1 MMNGLTKALAAVAI
15 ACLGYQ
21 AFAVAPVVNQIPSP
35 VVTDDSGVTGGTP
48 VGVSDPY
55 LFVYV
60 DWINLLNYVSDDGD
74 PAALVWSFASASDIA
89 DGAGGV
95 GDYSF
100 NAARALDLATENP
113 VTPPGVATLSS
124 AANITAAGEYNTD
137 GNVLTPTV
145 RDISLSPFGGPNV
158 TTGTL
163 AGQLLNMDTI
173 TLFAS
178 DGTTFGQRSF
188 IAFTESSGG
197 VNIDR
202 LSATPVPTPVNV
214 ATINFAT
221 GPNSWVFVPGLG
233 TTVSSTVGGI
243 CINVPLTGTNVAE
256 WVSPYGAVQLVD
268 NSVVRMRFT
277 MSTTAT
283 VAGTVPLWDIIVQN
297 LDRTGTVAAD
307 HSYLADYYFWDN
319 AGSANAIA
327 GPAQGRTSFEVWYAP
342 AAVTTNQWRNG
353 AFTAGNEPINDMQIH
368 FRILDADGASVGE
381 ADAGTICVTNLVI
394 DRFDLANVVTDVQ
407 EYLLDPITFGIS
419 GVSVATLADPSTPN
433 FTTNPLTITP
443 TNAAGWQT
451 NITSVTPGDST
462 NPDVTSPSYSEAA
475 IADNFPIVHQS
486 NTLYKLEV
494 ELSAPDAN
502 SEQRGPDGV
511 RLGMDL
517 KTNEVLAESYYTTGM
532 GFVGAPKTVATA
544 GGPQMYTMF
553 FYGHSATQ
561 VVGPTGAARVRPR
574 VDVLSAPTY
583 NRPNG
588 TDVNNTGGV
597 RIHSIRVSRV
607 TFFGQ

>member
-21 AFAVAPVVNQIPSP
+21 AFAVAPVVSQIPSP

-60 DWINLLNYVSDDGD
+60 DWINLLNFVSDDGD
-74 PAALVWSFASASDIA
+74 PAAIVWSFTSASDIA

-100 NAARALDLATENP
+100 NAARSLDLGTENP
-113 VTPPGVATLSS
+113 VTPPTAAIINT
-124 AANITAAGEYNTD
+124 AANLTAAGEYNTD
-137 GNVLTPTV
+137 ASVLTPTV

-163 AGQLLNMDTI
+163 AGELLNMDTI

-214 ATINFAT
+214 ANINFAAGT
-221 GPNSWVFVPGLG
+221 SGWVFLPGFG

-243 CINVPLTGTNVAE
+243 CINVPLTGTNTGE
-256 WVSPYGAVQLVD
+256 WVSPYGAIQLVD
-268 NSVVRMRFT
+268 NNVWRLRFT

-283 VAGTVPLWDIIVQN
+283 AAGTVPLWDIILQN
-297 LDRTGTVAAD
+297 IDRTLAVSAD
-307 HSYLADYYFWDN
+307 HSYLADYFFWDN

-327 GPAQGRTSFEVWYAP
+327 GPAQGRNTFEVWYTP
-342 AAVTTNQWRNG
+342 SAVKTGQWRNG
-353 AFTAGNEPINDMQIH
+353 AFTTTNEPLNDMQLH
-368 FRILDADGASVGE
+368 FRVLDADGASVGE
-381 ADAGTICVTNLVI
+381 LDAGTICVTNLVI
-394 DRFDLANVVTDVQ
+394 DRFDLDNLLTDVQ
-407 EYLLDPITFGIS
+407 EYLLDPISPGIS
-419 GVSVATLADPSTPN
+419 GVSVTSVADASSSN
-433 FTTNPLTITP
+433 FGVNPLTITP
-443 TNAAGWQT
+443 TNPAGWQ
-451 NITSVTPGDST
+451 NSIASVTPGDT
-462 NPDVTSPSYSEAA
+462 NNPDVTSGSYTEAA
-475 IADNFPIVHQS
+475 IADNFPIIHQS

-494 ELSAPDAN
+494 AMSAPDAN
-502 SEQRGPDGV
+502 SETRGPDGV

-544 GGPQMYTMF
+544 GGAQTYTMF
-553 FYGHSATQ
+553 FYGHSTTQ
-561 VVGPTGAARVRPR
+561 IVGPTGAARVRPR
-574 VDVLSAPTY
+574 VDVLSAATY
-583 NRPNG
+583 NRPTS

-607 TFFGQ
+607 AFFGQ